1 MMQKYKKSFFCFLA
15 AFSIIAFSFNASAQE
30 IGTYDEGIITKKY
43 QLGKLDATD
52 GLQNGDFSDGFQ
64 YWGSFLEG
72 GPSKEAKLVTENG
85 NTYVQLTP
93 QGDYTG
99 LASLNF
105 VCNEYEVGDRAI
117 VIYDWKGSENHQVY
131 LCQVAPPSDL
141 RIGNGPNELIKEATG
156 SGWNTSITKVT
167 GEVLEPRD
175 GYFNKT
181 FYLGLQCTTD
191 MSADTAFDNIRMGIL
206 EDDGTVKDL
215 QGNIVG
221 KSEQLSE
228 ENPDESEPSESAVS
242 EEPEENDV
250 AEVVS
255 DAEDTVKEEKN
266 DNAGLIVLI
275 VAIVL
280 FVLAD
285 IALFV
290 RIILKKKKS
299 KQ

>member
-1 MMQKYKKSFFCFLA
+1 MMQKYKKSFLCFLA
-15 AFSIIAFSFNASAQE
+15 MFSIIAFGLNVSAQE

-43 QLGKLDATD
+43 ELGKLDATE

-72 GPSKEAKLVTENG
+72 GPSKEARLVKANG

-141 RIGNGPNELIKEATG
+141 RIGNGPNEVIIEATG

-191 MSADTAFDNIRMGIL
+191 MSADTAFDNVRLGIL

-215 QGNIVG
+215 QGNVVG
-221 KSEQLSE
+221 KSEQVAE
-228 ENPDESEPSESAVS
+228 DKPDESESSEPVVS
-242 EEPEENDV
+242 EEAKDDDAAEEIPDG
-250 AEVVS
+250 
-255 DAEDTVKEEKN
+255 EDTVTEEKN
-266 DNAGLIVLI
+266 YNIGLIVLI
-275 VAIVL
+275 AAIAL

-285 IALFV
+285 IALLIRV
-290 RIILKKKKS
+290 LLKKKKA
-299 KQ
+299 K